1 MQPNKITYK
10 VVYRRI
16 KYPRIEL
23 KTGKIVVILPKGHD
37 PEQILRKHEKWIQDK
52 LNIISKAL
60 SETEEKSLVNR
71 GRDDL
76 RGIVERF
83 VGSYEKELGVN
94 INKIF
99 IRKMKTK
106 WASCSS
112 RRNLTVNELMKY
124 LPEQLIGY
132 VVYHELAHLIE
143 KRHNEKFWRIISRK
157 YPDYQKFENQLLAY
171 WFLIMT
177 TANPIKK
184 RLKNSIFRS
193 S

>member
-23 KTGKIVVILPKGHD
+23 KTGKIDVILPKGHD

-83 VGSYEKELGVN
+83 VGSYEKELGVT
-94 INKIF
+94 INR
-99 IRKMKTK
+99 IR
-106 WASCSS
+106 SLS
-112 RRNLTVNELMKY
+112 
-124 LPEQLIGY
+124 
-132 VVYHELAHLIE
+132 
-143 KRHNEKFWRIISRK
+143 
-157 YPDYQKFENQLLAY
+157 
-171 WFLIMT
+171 
-177 TANPIKK
+177 
-184 RLKNSIFRS
+184 
-193 S
+193 

>member
-1 MQPNKITYK
+1 MQPNKITYR